1 MGMEISYNWPWHTL
15 EEHKKTI
22 EESLVVENS
31 NFKAKASKLMTSIF
45 HVTIQINEIKDKVKV
60 TTIHNKKIHV
70 ITPSWIPIV
79 RQ

>member
-1 MGMEISYNWPWHTL
+1 MTHIK
-15 EEHKKTI
+15 EHKKTI

-31 NFKAKASKLMTSIF
+31 NFKAKASRLMTSIF

-70 ITPSWIPIV
+70 ITPS
-79 RQ
+79 